1 MAMQMPMT
9 AEDIVVG
16 IFNYLKND
24 NVDMVTSDREKLHR
38 AFFHIKEKNPEKMSV
53 FTFREREQ
61 FPESM
66 QLDQALSNLDAAGLI
81 SRQNLTPRYY
91 RFEKP
96 LINSYVSF
104 SKKIL
109 EDDGISEKMIESF
122 AKEIKNMLCENYN
135 DSK

>member
-1 MAMQMPMT
+1 MQMPMT

-16 IFNYLKND
+16 IFNYLKSD
-24 NVDMVTSDREKLHR
+24 NVSRVTSDREKLHR
-38 AFFHIKEKNPEKMSV
+38 AFFRIKEKNPEKMSV

-91 RFEKP
+91 CFEEP

-122 AKEIKNMLCENYN
+122 AKEIKSMLCENYN